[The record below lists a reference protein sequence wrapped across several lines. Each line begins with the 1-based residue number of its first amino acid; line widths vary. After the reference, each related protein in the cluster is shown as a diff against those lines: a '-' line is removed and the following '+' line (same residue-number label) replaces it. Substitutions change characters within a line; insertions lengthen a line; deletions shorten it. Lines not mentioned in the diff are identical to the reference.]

1 MIGELLQWLDY
12 FGTAV
17 FAVTGALVADRKRM
31 DLMGFLILATVT
43 GIGGGTLR
51 VTRTLEVRGGRVSP
65 AAYAGLR
72 ALRRAFVT
80 AGAEPVV
87 LRPAD

>member
-1 MIGELLQWLDY
+1 
-12 FGTAV
+12 
-17 FAVTGALVADRKRM
+17 
-31 DLMGFLILATVT
+31 
-43 GIGGGTLR
+43 
-51 VTRTLEVRGGRVSP
+51 VSP
-65 AAYAGLR
+65 TQYAGLR